1 MNERAFAL
9 MSGAHGTARE
19 STRARIS
26 LAPTGWPHRA
36 ASERERERERERE
49 KGERAWANANR
60 RGQPIRDDGRAGAG
74 WR

>member
-26 LAPTGWPHRA
+26 LAPIGWPHRA
-36 ASERERERERERE
+36 ARERERE
-49 KGERAWANANR
+49 KEREIDR
-60 RGQPIRDDGRAGAG
+60 
-74 WR
+74 